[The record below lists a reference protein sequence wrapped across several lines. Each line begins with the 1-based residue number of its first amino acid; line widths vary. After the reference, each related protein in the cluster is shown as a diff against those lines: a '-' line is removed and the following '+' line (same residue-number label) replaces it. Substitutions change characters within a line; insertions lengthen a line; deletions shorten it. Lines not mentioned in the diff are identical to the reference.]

1 MSARLYVTMARKHWT
16 TWLPMKVATLKVDH
30 ELEQALQTAGKL
42 AEERVVE
49 LMQQGFQ
56 QHEAEEV
63 ALSELVLLKPEH
75 GANIEPWERK
85 EEAALE
91 AIFRKQTGSTTQGPI
106 GQFRLE

>member
-1 MSARLYVTMARKHWT
+1 MSASRYATMARKHWT
-16 TWLPMKVATLKVDH
+16 TWLPKKVAALKSDN

-42 AEERVVE
+42 AQERVVE

-63 ALSELVLLKPEH
+63 ALSELILLKPEY
-75 GANIEPWERK
+75 GANVEPWERE

-91 AIFRKQTGSTTQGPI
+91 ATFRNQTGSTA
-106 GQFRLE
+106 